1 MKQFAVYKGDDLLAI
16 GTSKECGLKLG
27 VKPETIKW
35 MTTPTGKK
43 RFESRKNKSKG
54 MTAIRLLE
62 DGAE

>member
-1 MKQFAVYKGDDLLAI
+1 MIEYAVYKGEDCIAI
-16 GTSKECGLKLG
+16 GTSKECGVKLG

-54 MTAIRLLE
+54 MTAIKSE
-62 DGAE
+62 EEI